1 MNKILKYILTL
12 CSLIACFPVFS
23 VNQDK
28 EFKKLINKYDVPKE
42 SKSLTG
48 NNPALFWHEVL
59 NGNELLAKFEKNIRK
74 NKGAEKEAIKTFS
87 ELPRFYSQY
96 DETLLPDFQSL
107 CDSLLVVNGITDC
120 GLNCSFHI
128 VSSPVSNVFMVL
140 TDDGFSVCMT
150 DELLRR
156 KGVTDAVVTGYVAHE
171 FIHGALQHGLRRC
184 YDVALKR
191 RKDEVAMGIALGC
204 YAFAAGLNPGAN
216 NMAYYLYLQDEYQ
229 DTQNSQKR
237 TAGLQLIYSR
247 EQEYEAD
254 LIAFR
259 FMQFLGCE
267 DEYIEG
273 LRILGNSYDM
283 QYDSFEDHLSIPAR
297 ISFLKYVQQHPEL
310 GNKSNAKIC
319 NERMYD
325 SGW

>member
-1 MNKILKYILTL
+1 
-12 CSLIACFPVFS
+12 
-23 VNQDK
+23 
-28 EFKKLINKYDVPKE
+28 
-42 SKSLTG
+42 
-48 NNPALFWHEVL
+48 
-59 NGNELLAKFEKNIRK
+59 
-74 NKGAEKEAIKTFS
+74 
-87 ELPRFYSQY
+87 
-96 DETLLPDFQSL
+96 
-107 CDSLLVVNGITDC
+107 
-120 GLNCSFHI
+120 
-128 VSSPVSNVFMVL
+128 
-140 TDDGFSVCMT
+140 
-150 DELLRR
+150 
-156 KGVTDAVVTGYVAHE
+156 
-171 FIHGALQHGLRRC
+171 
-184 YDVALKR
+184 
-191 RKDEVAMGIALGC
+191 MGIALGC

>member
-1 MNKILKYILTL
+1 M
-12 CSLIACFPVFS
+12 
-23 VNQDK
+23 
-28 EFKKLINKYDVPKE
+28 
-42 SKSLTG
+42 TG
-48 NNPALFWHEVL
+48 NNPTLFWRAVL
-59 NGNELLAKFEKNIRK
+59 DGNELLAKFEKNIRK

-96 DETLLPDFQSL
+96 DETLLPDFQPL
-107 CDSLLVVNGITDC
+107 CDSLLVVNGIADS

-140 TDDGFSVCMT
+140 TDDGLSVCMT
-150 DELLRR
+150 DELLGR
-156 KGVTDAVVTGYVAHE
+156 KGVTFAVVTGYVAHE
-171 FIHGALQHGLRRC
+171 FVHGALQHGLRRC
-184 YDVALKR
+184 YDAALKR

-204 YAFAAGLNPGAN
+204 YAFAAGLNSNTTN
-216 NMAYYLYLQDEYQ
+216 NMAYYLYLQDKSQ
-229 DTQNSQKR
+229 DVESLQKR

-283 QYDSFEDHLSIPAR
+283 QYSSFEDHLSIPAR

-310 GNKSNAKIC
+310 GNKSNAKIR

-325 SGW
+325 SEW